1 MIARLREKG
10 VSIVYVTHKMAE
22 VFEIADRVTVLRD
35 GRTIG
40 TRPTAETTIDEV
52 IKMMVGR
59 ELGELTGGPQSVPGE
74 ILLSVEALSTAK
86 LRNVS
91 FSVRRGEVFGLAGL
105 VGAGRSEVGAAL
117 FGLDPVTGGKI
128 SLNQREVRP
137 RSPSHAIELGI
148 GLLPED
154 RKLQGLMMHLGIV
167 ENSTI
172 SILRRLQKWG
182 FVRRGKERESAT
194 REHQRVALK
203 AKSGAASVGDLSG
216 GNQQK
221 VLLSKWLLVDP
232 DLLFLDDPTR
242 GIDIGAKR
250 DIYQIIENLAAS
262 GKGVILVSSELPEL
276 LLCCHRI
283 MVMRE
288 GASTGVVES
297 RSTTQEQ
304 IMQLATAGSQAG

>member
-1 MIARLREKG
+1 
-10 VSIVYVTHKMAE
+10 
-22 VFEIADRVTVLRD
+22 
-35 GRTIG
+35 
-40 TRPTAETTIDEV
+40 
-52 IKMMVGR
+52 
-59 ELGELTGGPQSVPGE
+59 
-74 ILLSVEALSTAK
+74 
-86 LRNVS
+86 
-91 FSVRRGEVFGLAGL
+91 
-105 VGAGRSEVGAAL
+105 
-117 FGLDPVTGGKI
+117 
-128 SLNQREVRP
+128 
-137 RSPSHAIELGI
+137 
-148 GLLPED
+148 
-154 RKLQGLMMHLGIV
+154 MMHLGIV

-172 SILRRLQKWG
+172 SILRRLQSLG
-182 FVRRGKERESAT
+182 FVRRRQELESAS

-203 AKSGAASVGDLSG
+203 AKSEAVSVGDLSG

-232 DLLFLDDPTR
+232 DVLFLDDPTR

-250 DIYQIIENLAAS
+250 DIYQIIEDLAAS

-288 GASTGVVES
+288 GATTGIVES